1 MTVNPNLL
9 GGGYYALVGFL
20 WIVAGL
26 DYQSIVHEST
36 IIRRGKEIPRGV
48 TFLRLAFLVL
58 WFMAAFRGL
67 DVTNDTNAY
76 WRTYQRIATYG
87 FLGESR
93 MEIGFVGLCYLLS
106 RIFPNPQTGFR
117 VLLFLSS
124 TLSYFALEQ
133 WIEKHAKTY
142 GVCILTFYFLLNA
155 SYMSAIRQSMAMGL
169 VLLGLNQLEKKKYIC
184 FLVFVAIAVLFHSS
198 AIVALAFIVFAN
210 KKYRRESVIAIL
222 GIAIIAT
229 ATNFVSRIVYQFRSE
244 TAYAVGSVGNQT
256 NVVAMSILFLSLILL
271 RALAPSEVLEE
282 KEDNDKAIG
291 DDFYNYSIITT
302 LAVTIMSL
310 RAPALSRVCS
320 YFTLAGIPY
329 ISNVMAEIR
338 NRRLS
343 FLIKIIFCVAIWG
356 YSVVALILRPE
367 WQHLWPYH
375 FWWNS

>member
-1 MTVNPNLL
+1 
-9 GGGYYALVGFL
+9 
-20 WIVAGL
+20 
-26 DYQSIVHEST
+26 
-36 IIRRGKEIPRGV
+36 
-48 TFLRLAFLVL
+48 
-58 WFMAAFRGL
+58 
-67 DVTNDTNAY
+67 
-76 WRTYQRIATYG
+76 
-87 FLGESR
+87 
-93 MEIGFVGLCYLLS
+93 MEIGFVGLCVLLS
-106 RIFPNPQTGFR
+106 RIFPNPQTGFH

-169 VLLGLNQLEKKKYIC
+169 VLLGLNQLEKKKYIR
-184 FLVFVAIAVLFHSS
+184 FLVFVATAVFFHSS

-222 GIAIIAT
+222 GIAIVAT
-229 ATNFVSRIVYQFRSE
+229 ATNFVSRIVYLFRSE
-244 TAYAVGSVGNQT
+244 TAYTVGIVGNQT
-256 NVVAMSILFLSLILL
+256 SVVAMSILFLSLILL

-282 KEDNDKAIG
+282 EEDSDKAIG

-338 NRRLS
+338 DRRLS
-343 FLIKIIFCVAIWG
+343 FLIKIIFCAAIWG
-356 YSVVALILRPE
+356 YSVAALILRPE